1 MNNFRNAV
9 LALAIGASLLG
20 CGSDAPQDPAADE
33 PKTIIGQAV
42 KQATDEAR
50 KEIAKENFSF
60 SVDGLPKAEI
70 TPQGDLLIGGTS
82 VATTPE
88 QKALV
93 SAYREELTAI
103 AQAGIGIGVQGA
115 DLAGKAVTEAI
126 KGVFSGNPD
135 QIEQRIEKEAE
146 GIKGAAK
153 KLCDRLPALK
163 ASQDKLAAAV
173 PEFKPYAQMDDSDVK
188 DCHVD
193 AGDNLN
199 IDTGVAND
207 EAASNGNDGMNAAEE
222 AEAAAATPNK

>member
-1 MNNFRNAV
+1 MNTLRNAA
-9 LALAIGASLLG
+9 LALALGVPLLG
-20 CGSDAPQDPAADE
+20 CGSDAPQDPADQ

-50 KEIAKENFSF
+50 TKIAKENFSF

-70 TPQGDLLIGGTS
+70 TPQGDLLIGGTP
-82 VATTPE
+82 VATTAE

-93 SAYREELTAI
+93 AAYREELTAI

-146 GIKGAAK
+146 GIKHAAK
-153 KLCDRLPALK
+153 KLCDRLPGLK
-163 ASQDKLAAAV
+163 AAQDRLTAAV
-173 PEFKPYAQMDDSDVK
+173 PEFKPYARMDDGDVK
-188 DCHVD
+188 DCRID
-193 AGDNLN
+193 AGDNMQ
-199 IDTGVAND
+199 IDTGGAH
-207 EAASNGNDGMNAAEE
+207 EGASGSKDGMNAAEE
-222 AEAAAATPNK
+222 AEAAAG

>member
-1 MNNFRNAV
+1 MNTVRNVA
-9 LALAIGASLLG
+9 LALILSAPLLG

-50 KEIAKENFSF
+50 KEIVKENFSF

-103 AQAGIGIGVQGA
+103 AHAGIGIGVQGA

-163 ASQDKLAAAV
+163 AAQDKLAAAV
-173 PEFKPYAQMDDSDVK
+173 PEFKPYAHMDDSDVK

-193 AGDNLN
+193 AGDNLQ
-199 IDTGVAND
+199 IDTGGAD
-207 EAASNGNDGMNAAEE
+207 EGSSGGNDGMNAAEE
-222 AEAAAATPNK
+222 AEAAAAAPTR